1 MEIDKLRPRKDE
13 NMQENEKNNVNSQY
27 EIIRMFGEKSIQDI
41 IKGTII
47 KSMRVTEDNW
57 QIGCKSVIIYR

>member
-47 KSMRVTEDNW
+47 KSMRVTEDNS